1 MALKCKELCKRTRA
15 SDGAVSYHVV
25 SDSGN
30 MREVSLDVYRD
41 FELRAVRTDTFHGR
55 SNQQYQWQYKTVH
68 YI

>member
-1 MALKCKELCKRTRA
+1 MATKIKELCKRTRV

-25 SDSGN
+25 SDSGK
-30 MREVSLDVYRD
+30 MREISEATFRD
-41 FELRAVRTDTFHGR
+41 FECRATRTDTFYGR